1 MYQISIFI
9 VIQKLS
15 LLAQWTHFLYI
26 VFLWKM
32 TSHCNALFSMCKAQA
47 HFIQIILFRVLR
59 SATLLSLIFTIDSWK
74 ASIITSRS
82 EISESH
88 HRSLIS
94 RSLWV
99 QQDHQR
105 SVSDHFFSH
114 RLSNF
119 LFDSWNV
126 LKSLNSRS
134 DELSIKIWWYLH
146 HHEQFSIS
154 SIMIITSDQYL
165 LSRLMILLIA
175 VIVVKLQVVTSLT
188 FIIILTQSS
197 VDFIILRLSLSV
209 AARSRLMI

>member
-1 MYQISIFI
+1 MYQISILT

-15 LLAQWTHFLYI
+15 LLAQQAHFLYI

-32 TSHCNALFSMCKAQA
+32 TSHRDALFSMCRTQA
-47 HFIQIILFRVLR
+47 HFIQIILSRVSR

-74 ASIITSRS
+74 ASVTTSRS
-82 EISESH
+82 WISESH
-88 HRSLIS
+88 HCSSIS

-99 QQDHQR
+99 WQDHRR
-105 SVSDHFFSH
+105 SINDHFFSH

-126 LKSLNSRS
+126 LESLNSRS
-134 DELSIKIWWYLH
+134 DELSIRIWRCLH
-146 HHEQFSIS
+146 HHEWFSIS
-154 SIMIITSDQYL
+154 SIMIITSDQCL
-165 LSRLMILLIA
+165 LSRLMILLIV

-188 FIIILTQSS
+188 FVMILTWSS

-209 AARSRLMI
+209 AAHSWLMI